1 LVYVAAMS
9 LIDWPTFEPTAE
21 DLRILKAFRDQEPI
35 EINGEMCLVI
45 DAHYPRLSDKLS
57 YTTRPF

>member
-1 LVYVAAMS
+1 MS